1 MKACLKRPCPEP
13 TSIQNVGTNII
24 DELIETLEGNQ
35 HLAKQLKALKT
46 NRHRVSEICSI
57 VLDKIV
63 RLEEE
68 IREFKQMRMRSWK
81 LLRKRDNQRIWSKR

>member
-1 MKACLKRPCPEP
+1 MSVRRISLMH
-13 TSIQNVGTNII
+13 
-24 DELIETLEGNQ
+24 ELIETLEGNQ
-35 HLAKQLKALKT
+35 HLAKQLKALNT
-46 NRHRVSEICSI
+46 NRHTVSEICSI

-68 IREFKQMRMRSWK
+68 IRELKQMRMRSWK